1 MKATP
6 VVASERAA
14 ALRRENAGSL
24 RWNREEAGAAR
35 RVLDRR
41 LVSLTAPASFEA
53 DQYRALR
60 ARLESAREGLGLK
73 VVAVTSAVVGDGKTT
88 TSINL
93 AGALAQGRDARVLL
107 VDADLRRPSVGR
119 QLGIGEVRIPGL
131 ADAVL
136 DESPSFA
143 GLVRRLPPSNL
154 EVLTAGRPSA
164 EPYELLR
171 SPHLQALIQEARG
184 RYEFIVIDTP
194 PIVPVPDCGL
204 IARWVDGLLIV
215 VAAHRT
221 PRRLLEESLNQLP
234 PDKVVGMVFNGD
246 DHATAGYHDYYR
258 AYPSSRGRP
267 AGR

>member
-1 MKATP
+1 MKSTP
-6 VVASERAA
+6 VVVTQEPVTGR
-14 ALRRENAGSL
+14 
-24 RWNREEAGAAR
+24 AGAAERSRWGRATDAGPR
-35 RVLDRR
+35 REVERR

-60 ARLESAREGLGLK
+60 TRLESSREGQQLR

-93 AGALAQGRDARVLL
+93 AGALAQGRDSRVLL

-119 QLGIGEVRIPGL
+119 QLGIDGSRTPGL

-136 DESPSFA
+136 DEVPSLA
-143 GLVRRLPPSNL
+143 GLVRRLPPSQL
-154 EVLTAGRPSA
+154 EVLTAGRLTTD
-164 EPYELLR
+164 PYEILR
-171 SPHLQALIQEARG
+171 APHLRALVEEARE
-184 RYEFIVIDTP
+184 RYEFVVVDTP

-221 PRRLLEESLNQLP
+221 PRKLLEESLNQLP
-234 PDKVVGMVFNGD
+234 PDKVIGMVFNGD
-246 DHATAGYHDYYR
+246 DHAIAGYHAYYR
-258 AYPSSRGRP
+258 AYPASHGAPTHR
-267 AGR
+267 

>member
-1 MKATP
+1 MKAAP
-6 VVASERAA
+6 VVATERAG
-14 ALRRENAGSL
+14 ALRRQGAGSL
-24 RWNREEAGAAR
+24 RWGRAEAGASR

-60 ARLESAREGLGLK
+60 AHLESAREVRDLK
-73 VVAVTSAVVGDGKTT
+73 IVAVTSAVVGDGKTT

-93 AGALAQGRDARVLL
+93 AAALAQGRDTRVLL

-119 QLGIGEVRIPGL
+119 DLGIEEVRIPGL

-136 DESPSFA
+136 DETPSFA

-164 EPYELLR
+164 EPYEVLR
-171 SPHLQALIQEARG
+171 APHLQALLQEARG
-184 RYEFIVIDTP
+184 RYGFIVIDTP

-221 PRRLLEESLNQLP
+221 PRKLLVESLNQLP

-258 AYPSSRGRP
+258 AYPASRGRP
-267 AGR
+267 TDR

>member
-1 MKATP
+1 MIKATP
-6 VVASERAA
+6 VTVTDRSVTRRPEDAERSRPGAA
-14 ALRRENAGSL
+14 ALIRRAI
-24 RWNREEAGAAR
+24 
-35 RVLDRR
+35 DRR
-41 LVSLTAPASFEA
+41 LVSLIAPASFEA

-60 ARLESAREGLGLK
+60 ARLESSRDGRGHS
-73 VVAVTSAVVGDGKTT
+73 VIAVTSAVVGDGKTT

-93 AGALAQGRDARVLL
+93 AGALAQARDTRVLL

-119 QLGIGEVRIPGL
+119 QLGIGEAGTPGL

-136 DESPSFA
+136 DETPSLA

-154 EVLTAGRPSA
+154 EILTAGRPSPQ
-164 EPYELLR
+164 PYEVLR
-171 SPHLQALIQEARG
+171 APHLQKLIEEARG
-184 RYEFIVIDTP
+184 RYDFIVVDTP

-221 PRRLLEESLNQLP
+221 PRKLLEESLNQLP

-246 DHATAGYHDYYR
+246 DHAVAGYHDYYR
-258 AYPSSRGRP
+258 AYPPSRGP
-267 AGR
+267 TTGR

>member
-6 VVASERAA
+6 VAVAVRSGS
-14 ALRRENAGSL
+14 RRPETAELGH
-24 RWNREEAGAAR
+24 RGPEAGVGAR
-35 RVLDRR
+35 GAIDHR
-41 LVSLTAPASFEA
+41 LVSLIAPASFEA

-60 ARLESAREGLGLK
+60 SRLESSCEGRRPG
-73 VVAVTSAVVGDGKTT
+73 VIAVTSAVVGDGKTT

-93 AGALAQGRDARVLL
+93 AGALAQGRDTRVLL

-119 QLGIGEVRIPGL
+119 QLGIAAEGTPGL

-136 DESPSFA
+136 DETPSLA
-143 GLVRRLPPSNL
+143 GLARRLPPSNL
-154 EVLTAGRPSA
+154 EVLFAGRPSPQ
-164 EPYELLR
+164 PYEVLR
-171 SPHLQALIQEARG
+171 APHLRALLEEARG
-184 RYEFIVIDTP
+184 RYEFIVVDTP

-234 PDKVVGMVFNGD
+234 PEKVLGMVFNGD

-258 AYPSSRGRP
+258 AYPPSRGRP
-267 AGR
+267 AHR

>member
-6 VVASERAA
+6 VVVTEGAGTG
-14 ALRRENAGSL
+14 RRENTGSL
-24 RWNREEAGAAR
+24 RWGREEAGVAR
-35 RVLDRR
+35 RVMDQR

-60 ARLESAREGLGLK
+60 SRLESSREGRALK

-93 AGALAQGRDARVLL
+93 AGTLAQGRDRRVLL

-119 QLGIGEVRIPGL
+119 QLGIGEDRTPGL
-131 ADAVL
+131 TDAVL
-136 DESPSFA
+136 DETPSLA

-164 EPYELLR
+164 EPYEVLR
-171 SPHLQALIQEARG
+171 APHLQTLVEEARG

-221 PRRLLEESLNQLP
+221 PRKLLEESLNQLP

-258 AYPSSRGRP
+258 AYTSSRGRP
-267 AGR
+267 KDR